1 MAAKLAE
8 KLDAYLGMI
17 QVALMG
23 LIWDSKTAAMLVEVL
38 ALCLVLLSVK
48 QLDATLV
55 DWRVSIEEVQMAAGK
70 VALRENHK
78 AVMKVDSLG

>member
-17 QVALMG
+17 QVALS